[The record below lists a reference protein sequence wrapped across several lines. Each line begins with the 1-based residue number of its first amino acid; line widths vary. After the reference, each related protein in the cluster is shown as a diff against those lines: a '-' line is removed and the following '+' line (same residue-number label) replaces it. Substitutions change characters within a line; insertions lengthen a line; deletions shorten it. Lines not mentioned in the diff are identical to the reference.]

1 MHSLEALFYCEN
13 KKEIELYGEGFL
25 LSPASEYD
33 IEILKVKV
41 KNAFNIELSND
52 YLMLL
57 LLSDGFSVN
66 GLSVY
71 GSKIFSN
78 GYFNNGILEANKAFW
93 MESSL
98 SKYISY
104 GEESSMRLVFNN
116 EKNRYEAVD
125 PVSWDVIDS
134 FGTFYE
140 LLQYVLNDACIFD

>member
-1 MHSLEALFYCEN
+1 MNDLEKLFYCEN
-13 KKEIELYGEGFL
+13 EKEIELYGEGFL
-25 LSPASEYD
+25 LSPAGKED
-33 IEILKVKV
+33 IETLKFKA
-41 KNAFNIELSND
+41 KNDFNIELSND

-57 LLSDGFSVN
+57 LLSDGFLVN

-71 GSKIFSN
+71 GAKIFSN

-116 EKNRYEAVD
+116 ENKRYEAVD
-125 PVSWDVIDS
+125 PVSWDVIES
-134 FGTFYE
+134 FETFYE